1 VDKTSSK
8 NASTDPA
15 GPIIDV
21 CNWLSRATLDII
33 SICGFE
39 YPVGALDIENHE
51 LLAAFNLMLRP
62 IQLSVPIFLIIKT
75 MNRLPFLA
83 NLPIPMIKRA
93 KASMRLMQ
101 LEAVKMMGGKLQEA
115 EAGELDGKDL
125 ISSIIRANK
134 LATSEKDKLAD
145 DEVSFFRAFFPS
157 SKVRQYAK

>member
-1 VDKTSSK
+1 
-8 NASTDPA
+8 
-15 GPIIDV
+15 
-21 CNWLSRATLDII
+21 
-33 SICGFE
+33 
-39 YPVGALDIENHE
+39 
-51 LLAAFNLMLRP
+51 
-62 IQLSVPIFLIIKT
+62 
-75 MNRLPFLA
+75 
-83 NLPIPMIKRA
+83 
-93 KASMRLMQ
+93 MQ